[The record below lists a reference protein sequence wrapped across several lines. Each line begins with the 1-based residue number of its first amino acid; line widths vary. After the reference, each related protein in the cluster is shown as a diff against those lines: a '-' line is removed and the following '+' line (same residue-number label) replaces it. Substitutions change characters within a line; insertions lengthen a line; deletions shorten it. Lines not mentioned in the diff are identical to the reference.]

1 MMKRYFNRNT
11 ITINQVI
18 IHTAVK
24 IELTNINILCR
35 AIVVF
40 LFCKDF
46 MKYAS
51 VEFVIM

>member
-1 MMKRYFNRNT
+1 M
-11 ITINQVI
+11 NQVI